1 MSGMSRGKGE
11 LISRQENSMVR
22 GMEERLW
29 VELGDTL
36 KLEPKQAV

>member
-11 LISRQENSMVR
+11 LISRQENMVR

-36 KLEPKQAV
+36 NLEPKQAV